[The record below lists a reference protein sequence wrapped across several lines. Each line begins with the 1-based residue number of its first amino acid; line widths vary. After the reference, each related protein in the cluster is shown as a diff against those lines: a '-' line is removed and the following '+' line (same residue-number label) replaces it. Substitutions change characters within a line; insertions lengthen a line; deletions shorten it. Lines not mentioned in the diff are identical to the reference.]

1 MPNLTVAASEG
12 TFRTAFN
19 LLRDNFVFQE
29 ADSTSFGAFRAGYDV
44 RAHLEGGS
52 VDLRGDNT
60 VRIDE
65 LDLKWDK
72 LEFSLGVDIPEICV
86 GGGCINLPWPLPDL
100 CLPRFCVFD
109 NDPDVSVAIDLASFV
124 AQEISLVGSVVPRFF
139 DASAPLP
146 SPDLCALLRIEP
158 LPTSDRWHIHIDP
171 QQIDLDLFDFPDIIG
186 DLFEDLLTA
195 AISAII
201 PGGWVRDLL
210 LAIIGGIADLIR
222 WILDIP
228 DEIDEWLSDLF
239 NVSFGLG
246 DLILTLIADFL
257 AACNPVFGFDQ
268 PFEVLPAAGG
278 LIPVAVPIQNLNVR
292 VDDDE
297 MVVQADIGA

>member
-19 LLRDNFVFQE
+19 LLRDNFVLQE

-100 CLPRFCVFD
+100 CLPRICVFD
-109 NDPDVSVAIDLASFV
+109 NDPDISVDIDLASFV
-124 AQEISLVGSVVPRFF
+124 AQEISVVGSVVPRFF

-158 LPTSDRWHIHIDP
+158 LADERS
-171 QQIDLDLFDFPDIIG
+171 
-186 DLFEDLLTA
+186 
-195 AISAII
+195 
-201 PGGWVRDLL
+201 
-210 LAIIGGIADLIR
+210 LAH
-222 WILDIP
+222 P
-228 DEIDEWLSDLF
+228 H
-239 NVSFGLG
+239 
-246 DLILTLIADFL
+246 
-257 AACNPVFGFDQ
+257 
-268 PFEVLPAAGG
+268 
-278 LIPVAVPIQNLNVR
+278 
-292 VDDDE
+292 
-297 MVVQADIGA
+297 